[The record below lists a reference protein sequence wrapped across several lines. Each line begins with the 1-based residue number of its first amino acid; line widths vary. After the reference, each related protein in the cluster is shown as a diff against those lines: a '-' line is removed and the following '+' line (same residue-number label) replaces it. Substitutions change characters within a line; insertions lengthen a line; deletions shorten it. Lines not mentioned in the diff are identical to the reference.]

1 MNTQKGYVVYTS
13 DSFEELNGKI
23 AMLQKASWKA
33 IGGPVVWNDEN
44 GKKQFSQ
51 AIVLN

>member
-1 MNTQKGYVVYTS
+1 MEKQNQYEVWTA
-13 DSFEELNGKI
+13 DSFKE
-23 AMLQKASWKA
+23 LQKTITIFQQASWKA

-51 AIVLN
+51 AIVL